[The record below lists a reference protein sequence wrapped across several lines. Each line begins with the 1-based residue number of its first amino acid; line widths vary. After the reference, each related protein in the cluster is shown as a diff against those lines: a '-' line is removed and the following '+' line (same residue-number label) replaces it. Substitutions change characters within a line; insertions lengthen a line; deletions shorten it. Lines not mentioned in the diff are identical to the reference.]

1 MKNLP
6 TDVMGRISTYAFGHK
21 AFERGLRAQ
30 QREEI
35 VTSAIEA
42 GIQRLAKRG
51 NVRNKRGTTASR
63 AKIAICAND
72 IVTGVRCGTGKKAC
86 QLLRMY
92 LLDGDHEPEDCLW
105 HPTPLPEIFQCRFR
119 WKLFCHWS
127 KGGPYPARYP
137 TRLLNQ
143 ISMDNF
149 FRGG

>member
-6 TDVMGRISTYAFGHK
+6 TDVIGHISTYAFG
-21 AFERGLRAQ
+21 RGLRAQ

-51 NVRNKRGTTASR
+51 NVRNKALMINMTTASR

-72 IVTGVRCGTGKKAC
+72 IVTGTVCGTGRQAC
-86 QLLRMY
+86 QELRTY

-105 HPTPLPEIFQCRFR
+105 FPTPLPEICQWRFR

-127 KGGPYPARYP
+127 KGGPHPGSYPFRWNI
-137 TRLLNQ
+137 LV
-143 ISMDNF
+143 DNF
-149 FRGG
+149 LRGDQG